1 MSRLHLCKYPGLIL
15 LMVAIFSTKAYAQDT
30 VRRTAGLYG
39 KIKSIT
45 QYNYAIEGGDNG
57 VEADE
62 LAFKV
67 VQLFDEDGNC
77 NEEYRYAADG
87 MLKGK
92 VVYKYHPLS
101 GRLVE
106 ERHYDA
112 NAKYKYSENH
122 HYDPRGNEIMRKSIK
137 SDKNLFLK
145 ATMEYD
151 EQNNI
156 LQEKTCS
163 PGGRVLSR
171 ALWKYDSRNN
181 PIEETTYDP
190 DQGQTRKSTYKYD
203 DRNNLI
209 EEKNTYY
216 DLSVTTTYKWD
227 TLTRLTEE
235 CHYTAEG
242 RVEKVVKHTYDERNE
257 ETEQT
262 TFAGDGILLKK
273 MHFTYTYDAHNNL
286 IKKIQTENEKDIIL
300 FHREIAYY

>member
-1 MSRLHLCKYPGLIL
+1 MNCSHLYKYPL
-15 LMVAIFSTKAYAQDT
+15 LASFFIIFSVAGLSAQDS
-30 VRRTAGLYG
+30 VRTAGLNG
-39 KIKSIT
+39 RIKTIT
-45 QYNYAIEGGDNG
+45 HYNYAIEGGDNG

-67 VQLFDEDGNC
+67 VQLFDEEGNC
-77 NEEYRYAADG
+77 NEEYRYGADA

-101 GRLVE
+101 GRLTE

-145 ATMEYD
+145 STMEYD

-156 LQEKTCS
+156 LQEKTTS
-163 PGGRVLSR
+163 PGGRILSR
-171 ALWKYDSRNN
+171 AIWKYDNRNN

-190 DQGQTRKSTYKYD
+190 DQGETRRSTYKYD
-203 DRNNLI
+203 SHNNLV

-216 DLSVTTTYKWD
+216 GLTISTTYKWD
-227 TLTRLTEE
+227 SLTRLAEE
-235 CHYTAEG
+235 CNYTAEG
-242 RVEKVVKHTYDERNE
+242 RIEKIIKHTYNQSND
-257 ETEQT
+257 ETEQNIFT
-262 TFAGDGILLKK
+262 GDGILLRKLL
-273 MHFTYTYDAHNNL
+273 FTYTYDGHNNL
-286 IKKIQTENEKDIIL
+286 VKKVQAENEKEIII
-300 FHREIAYY
+300 FHREITYY